1 MSTLLNTMKIEL
13 KISDISRQPS
23 SFDAVVNSAN
33 SNLRFGSGVAGA
45 IHTAAGPALEAY
57 CEPLAPLAPGKAIIT
72 PGFNLANQWVIHV
85 RSAHYLNDD
94 EPEKIMTE
102 ALRAVFRLA
111 GERHI
116 KALAMPAIGTG
127 VFKFPLDLAAEIIV
141 KAIKNDAPSL
151 APELQRVRLCLP
163 SPLIDRVFR
172 VALQLNDPDD
182 QRPKTVEATTHY
194 LLSTLPAKTLQELAV
209 LKKDELIQ
217 THFGLALLLR
227 NRILKNN
234 YALNLDAG
242 ERNLDETSSVLVKA
256 LWETL
261 QNAEK
266 AF

>member
-1 MSTLLNTMKIEL
+1 MKIEL
-13 KISDISRQPS
+13 KISDISRQPP

-57 CEPLAPLAPGKAIIT
+57 CEPLAPLALGKAIIT

-94 EPEKIMTE
+94 EPEKIMSE
-102 ALRAVFRLA
+102 ALRAVFRQA

-127 VFKFPLDLAAEIIV
+127 VFKFPPDLAADIIV

-163 SPLIDRVFR
+163 SPLIDRAFR

-182 QRPKTVEATTHY
+182 QRPKTVEESTRY
-194 LLSTLPAKTLQELAV
+194 LISTLPANTLQELAA
-209 LKKDELIQ
+209 LKEDELIQ

-227 NRILKNN
+227 NDILKNN
-234 YALNLDAG
+234 YALSFDAG
-242 ERNLDETSSVLVKA
+242 ERNLDEASSALIKA
-256 LWETL
+256 LWEAL
-261 QNAEK
+261 QNTEK
-266 AF
+266 AL